1 MSTVVDQLVDMGFER
16 ARAEYA
22 YAQTGNGALEQE
34 ARKAK
39 ASGLPPPERLAPN
52 PTSTTSKPSNPA
64 PKTDYKEAMIQVR
77 LPSGQ
82 AVRQSFGA
90 SEPLSAV
97 RLWLEINHSDGMPFG
112 LLVPFPRKVM
122 TDEDYDKP
130 LKELGLV
137 PSANFVMTR

>member
-1 MSTVVDQLVDMGFER
+1 LCISRRGGLIFFICFFK
-16 ARAEYA
+16 
-22 YAQTGNGALEQE
+22 E

-39 ASGLPPPERLAPN
+39 ASGLPPPEASAP
-52 PTSTTSKPSNPA
+52 TQASSSPA
-64 PKTDYKEAMIQVR
+64 PKTEYKEAMIQVR

-97 RLWLEINHSDGMPFG
+97 RLWLEINHSDGTPFS
-112 LLVPFPRKVM
+112 LLMPFPRKLM

>member
-1 MSTVVDQLVDMGFER
+1 ET
-16 ARAEYA
+16 
-22 YAQTGNGALEQE
+22 
-34 ARKAK
+34 RKAK
-39 ASGLPPPERLAPN
+39 ASGLPPPEPSAPAAV
-52 PTSTTSKPSNPA
+52 PASTKHSTPA
-64 PKTDYKEAMIQVR
+64 QKTDYKEAMIQVR

-97 RLWLEINHSDGMPFG
+97 RLWLEINHSNGAPFS
-112 LLVPFPRKVM
+112 LLMPFPRKMM

-137 PSANFVMTR
+137 PSANFVMTP